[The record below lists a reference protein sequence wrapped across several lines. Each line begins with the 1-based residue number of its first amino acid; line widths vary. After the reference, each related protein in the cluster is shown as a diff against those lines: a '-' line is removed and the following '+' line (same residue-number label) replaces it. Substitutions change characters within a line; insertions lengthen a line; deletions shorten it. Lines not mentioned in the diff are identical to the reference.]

1 MLKAIAA
8 SLATTVALPLALT
21 LATVAATASAQP
33 PAGMPTAADI
43 RTAPPSLRPSVQ
55 LGTGP
60 GEELWENFLDQTSV
74 RNVTGGALYPV
85 RPASGRS
92 NGRAVI
98 VVPGGGYRFVSI
110 ESEGFR
116 VADALAA
123 EGYTAFVLK
132 YRTLTTPVDRAD
144 YLRET
149 AALFANLGR
158 GDLADNPPAV
168 EDLAVAIRHVRDHA
182 ADYAIDPA
190 QIGVVGFSA
199 GSRTAIRLVEQKPE
213 AALLENV
220 ALIYPP
226 MVQTVRPGP
235 RPPMFLAIAADD
247 PLFRQ
252 GGLSLMQNWLNES
265 PRVEFHLYSGGS
277 HGFGMNPHGTTSDLW
292 FSQYAAWLDR
302 H

>member
-1 MLKAIAA
+1 MLKTF
-8 SLATTVALPLALT
+8 ATAVALPLTLSLALSFS
-21 LATVAATASAQP
+21 AVALPAAAQP
-33 PAGMPTAADI
+33 PSMPTAADI

-55 LGTGP
+55 LGSGP
-60 GEELWENFLDQTSV
+60 AQELWEDFFDQTSV
-74 RNVTGGALYPV
+74 RNVTGAGLYPV
-85 RPASGRS
+85 RPASGHS

-110 ESEGFR
+110 QSEGFR

-132 YRTLTTPVDRAD
+132 YRTIDTPVDRAA
-144 YLRET
+144 YLRDT
-149 AALFANLGR
+149 IALFANLGR

-168 EDLAVAIRHVRDHA
+168 ADLATAIRHVRDHA
-182 ADYAIDPA
+182 ADYGVDPA

-199 GSRTAIRLVEQKPE
+199 GSRTAIRLIEHHPE

-226 MVQTVRPGP
+226 MVQTVSAGP
-235 RPPMFLAIAADD
+235 RPPLFLAVAADD

-252 GGLSLMQNWLNES
+252 GGLSLAQHWLAES
-265 PRVEFHLYSGGS
+265 PRVELHLYSGGG
-277 HGFGMNPHGTTSDLW
+277 HGFGMRPNGTTSDLW
-292 FSQYAAWLDR
+292 FGQYAAWLDR

>member
-1 MLKAIAA
+1 MLKGFATALALGCTLIAA
-8 SLATTVALPLALT
+8 PAL
-21 LATVAATASAQP
+21 AQP
-33 PAGMPTAADI
+33 TGMPTAADI
-43 RTAPPSLRPSVQ
+43 RTAPASLRPAIQ
-55 LGTGP
+55 LGSGP
-60 GEELWENFLDQTSV
+60 DAELWEDFLDQTSV
-74 RNVTGGALYPV
+74 RNVTGAALYPV
-85 RPASGRS
+85 RPAPGRA

-132 YRTLTTPVDRAD
+132 YRTITTPVDRAD

-168 EDLAVAIRHVRDHA
+168 DDLAAAIRHVRDHA
-182 ADYAIDPA
+182 SEWNLDPA
-190 QIGVVGFSA
+190 HIGVVGFSA

-213 AALLENV
+213 AALLENI

-252 GGLSLMQNWLNES
+252 GGLSLMQSWLNES
-265 PRVEFHLYSGGS
+265 PRVEFHLYSAGS